1 MSKVAITRTNKDPY
15 KSVGDAID
23 LIGGID
29 KYVKK
34 GDIVLIKPNAFISKE
49 EKGFISDPQIVLSLA
64 KLCKEQGAKEV
75 YIGERTPTVF
85 KWYKN
90 EDINFAKVVC
100 FDDPPYNLRTLP
112 EAEVI
117 KSAVPI
123 PKIVEEC
130 DVFIN
135 VPGLRF
141 HALTII
147 SNGMKNM
154 MGIMPKETTL
164 LIHVSG
170 LEDAIVDL
178 NRFRKSN
185 LVVTTAI
192 HTLVGN
198 FPVSGYGIESNT
210 LIVGD
215 NVVAVDAIAA
225 KILKVD
231 PYEIRHLTLA
241 NKLGLGPIDL
251 SEIELSGVPIESL
264 EWREKIVKPVL
275 DYEEFRDKINIIDP
289 SKNCL
294 GCKRAM
300 ASGIAGIFEEN
311 PKADLKD
318 ITVVIGPVEELNKHK
333 LTDKII
339 LFGNCTFP
347 YKDKG
352 LYVQGCPPRANMA
365 KQAIKKIME
374 NK

>member
-1 MSKVAITRTNKDPY
+1 MNKVAITRTKDDIY

-23 LIGGID
+23 LIGGIE
-29 KYVKK
+29 KYVKR

-49 EKGFISDPQIVLSLA
+49 EKGFISDSQVVLSLA

-85 KWYKN
+85 KWYKK
-90 EDINFAKVVC
+90 EEINFAKVIC
-100 FDDPPYNLRTLP
+100 FDDPPHNLKTLP

-123 PKIVEEC
+123 PPIVEEC

-147 SNGMKNM
+147 SNGMKNI

-178 NRFRKSN
+178 NRFRKSD
-185 LVVTTAI
+185 LVITTAI
-192 HTLVGN
+192 NTLVGN
-198 FPVSGYGIESNT
+198 FPVGGYGIESNT

-215 NVVAVDAIAA
+215 NVVAVDSIAA
-225 KILKVD
+225 RVLKVD
-231 PYEIRHLTLA
+231 PYKIRHLTLA
-241 NKLGLGPIDL
+241 KKFSLGPIDL
-251 SEIELSGVPIESL
+251 SEIELLGVPIESL
-264 EWREKIVKPVL
+264 EWREKIVEPTL
-275 DYEEFRDKINIIDP
+275 EYEEFRDKINIIDP
-289 SKNCL
+289 SKSCPS
-294 GCKRAM
+294 CKRAM
-300 ASGIAGIFEEN
+300 ASGIAGIFEEDPN
-311 PKADLKD
+311 ADLKD
-318 ITVVIGPVEELNKHK
+318 ITVVIGPVEDLNKYK
-333 LTDKII
+333 LTKKLI

-347 YKDKG
+347 YKDQG

-365 KQAIKKIME
+365 KQAIKKLME
-374 NK
+374 GK

>member
-1 MSKVAITRTNKDPY
+1 MSKVAITRTNEDLY

-23 LIGGID
+23 LIGGIG

-34 GDIVLIKPNAFISKE
+34 GDTVLIKPNAFINKE
-49 EKGFISDPQIVLSLA
+49 EKGFISDPKVVLSLA

>member
-1 MSKVAITRTNKDPY
+1 MSKVAITRTNEDLY

-23 LIGGID
+23 LIGGIG

-34 GDIVLIKPNAFISKE
+34 GDTVLIKPNAFINKE
-49 EKGFISDPQIVLSLA
+49 EKGFISDPKVVLSLA

-85 KWYKN
+85 KWYKK
-90 EDINFAKVVC
+90 EDINFAKIVC
-100 FDDPPYNLRTLP
+100 FDDPPHNLRTLP

-135 VPGLRF
+135 VPSLRF

-178 NRFRKSN
+178 NRFRKSD

-251 SEIELSGVPIESL
+251 PEIELSGVPIESL
-264 EWREKIVKPVL
+264 EWREKIVRPVL

-374 NK
+374 DK

>member
-178 NRFRKSN
+178 NRFRKSD

-251 SEIELSGVPIESL
+251 PEIELSGVPIESL
-264 EWREKIVKPVL
+264 EWREKIVRPVL

-374 NK
+374 DK